1 MYAFISGKV
10 AWVEEDALVIVSNGI
25 GLRVRVAPQLLSSSI
40 EGKGVELYLHHI
52 LREDAEMLVGFE
64 SRDQERLFAT
74 LLDVSGVGPKVALA
88 LLSAHGADRI
98 RHALIDGDEALLATT
113 PGVGRRLAARIVV
126 ELGERMARETAA
138 ARHGHAQ
145 GESSAKSDEDR
156 DLAAAL
162 RSLGFPSRDARD
174 LVATVSADPALRN
187 ASLPDRLR
195 AALKERA

>member
-1 MYAFISGKV
+1 MYAYIAGEI
-10 AWVEEDALVIVSNGI
+10 AWVEEDALIVVSSGI
-25 GLRVRVAPQLLSSSI
+25 GLRIRVLPQLLLTSS
-40 EGKGVELYLHHI
+40 EGKKIELYLHHI
-52 LREDAEMLVGFE
+52 VREDAEMLVGFE

-98 RHALIDGDEALLATT
+98 RHALIDGDEALLATA

-138 ARHGHAQ
+138 ARHAHSA
-145 GESSAKSDEDR
+145 GEPSSKSEEDR

-162 RSLGFPSRDARD
+162 RSLGFPSRDARE
-174 LVATVSADPALRN
+174 LVATVAADPALRN
-187 ASLPDRLR
+187 ASLTDRLR
-195 AALKERA
+195 AALKERS